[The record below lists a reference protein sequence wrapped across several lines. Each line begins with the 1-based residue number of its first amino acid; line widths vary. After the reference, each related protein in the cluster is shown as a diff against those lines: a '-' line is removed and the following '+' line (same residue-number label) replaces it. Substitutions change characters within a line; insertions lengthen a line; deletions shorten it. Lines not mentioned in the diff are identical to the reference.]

1 MPSSPRPGAL
11 RNLLSLYATRDY
23 WMISTA
29 TFFRY
34 GTLGAIQGLWIGPY
48 MIRWLGF
55 SPMMVETSSFCSMG
69 G

>member
-11 RNLLSLYATRDY
+11 RSLLSLYATRDY